1 MKNGWVPLS
10 NMELFLQLLTK
21 TQFWQLFTRQSKQVF
36 IVEFLLSPE
45 LRCNRIVS
53 RCLGALW
60 LLYLCCSLQ
69 LFGRWWPGRKSVARQ
84 RRTGHP
90 DSFCWCWVN
99 CTQGPQ
105 RIGATSKRCFVFK
118 WHADCNELARASAA
132 YKSLQERLGF
142 EIFSPTGKISHA
154 REIKIPVE
162 HTLVNPTV
170 TVSRIRTERGGVQ
183 RVGDVFINLPDKSYT
198 YQEQRKLG
206 GNYPVRGTCVGS
218 EYIIAP

>member
-1 MKNGWVPLS
+1 MFRRSLAFVSMLAVCSCSDGGGQGENPSRDSVAQDIPTVFAGAGSTVHKVLSALEQHPNDVSYSNGMPIVMSSL
-10 NMELFLQLLTK
+10 ERQLLTK
-21 TQFWQLFTRQSKQVF
+21 A
-36 IVEFLLSPE
+36 
-45 LRCNRIVS
+45 C
-53 RCLGALW
+53 
-60 LLYLCCSLQ
+60 
-69 LFGRWWPGRKSVARQ
+69 
-84 RRTGHP
+84 
-90 DSFCWCWVN
+90 
-99 CTQGPQ
+99 
-105 RIGATSKRCFVFK
+105 
-118 WHADCNELARASAA
+118 
-132 YKSLQERLGF
+132 QERLGF